1 MAVKILNVGM
11 IGYKFM
17 GKAHSNA
24 YRQVGRFFPELEVVP
39 QMKALCGR
47 DEAGVKRAAETFGW
61 DEYETDWRALIARP
75 DIDIID
81 IGAPGNMHAEIAV
94 AAAQAGKHVFC
105 EKPLGNTSEE
115 ARRML
120 DAVTEAGVY
129 NMVWFNYRANP
140 AVSFAKQLIDD
151 GAIGQIYHW
160 RALFLQDWCVN
171 PDVPLVWRLQKET
184 AGSGSHGDLLAHCLD
199 LARYLVGEVTEVSG
213 VLETFIKERREVA
226 ATDDRM
232 GGVASGVMGEVT
244 VDDAS
249 LSLARFKNGA
259 LGTFEATRFA
269 LGRKNH
275 NRFEINGSLGSLVF
289 NAERPN
295 ELEIY
300 TEDTQSGT
308 HGFRTVSVTGGQDHY
323 TGHYWP
329 TAHNIGYEHTF
340 TNLLYDAFSAI
351 GKGEN
356 PSPSFRDGYLNN
368 VLLDTIAKS
377 AASKKWEQVYSFG
390 EETQ

>member
-1 MAVKILNVGM
+1 MAAKKELNVGM

-39 QMKALCGR
+39 RMKALCGR
-47 DEAGVKRAAETFGW
+47 NEAGVKRAAETFGW
-61 DEYETDWRALIARP
+61 DDYETDWRALIARP

-105 EKPLGNTSEE
+105 EKPLGNSAEE
-115 ARRML
+115 ARQML
-120 DAVTEAGVY
+120 DAVTAAGVQSL
-129 NMVWFNYRANP
+129 VWFNYRANP

-151 GAIGQIYHW
+151 GAIGKIYHW

-171 PDVPLVWRLQKET
+171 PDVPLVWRLKKET
-184 AGSGSHGDLLAHCLD
+184 GRGSGSHGDLLAHCLD
-199 LARYLVGEVTEVSG
+199 LSRFLVGEVAEVSG

-226 ATDDRM
+226 STDDRM
-232 GGVASGVMGEVT
+232 GGVASDVRGEVT

-249 LSLARFKNGA
+249 LSLARFENGA

-275 NRFEINGSLGSLVF
+275 NRFEINGSKGSLVF

-295 ELEIY
+295 ELEVY
-300 TEDTQSGT
+300 TEDTHAGT
-308 HGFRTVSVTGGQDHY
+308 HGFRTVSVTGGQDRY

-340 TNLLYDAFSAI
+340 TNLLYDAFAALGS
-351 GKGEN
+351 GEN
-356 PSPSFRDGYLNN
+356 ISPNFRDGYLNN

-377 AASKKWEQVYSFG
+377 AETKRWESV
-390 EETQ
+390 TP

>member
-1 MAVKILNVGM
+1 MAAKTLNVGM

-24 YRQVGRFFPELEVVP
+24 YRQVGRFFPDLEVKPV
-39 QMKALCGR
+39 MKALCGR
-47 DEAGVKRAAETFGW
+47 DEAGVRKAAETFGW
-61 DEYETDWRALIARP
+61 EGHETDWRRLIARA

-94 AAAQAGKHVFC
+94 AAAEAGKHVFC
-105 EKPLGNTSEE
+105 EKPLGNTSAE
-115 ARRML
+115 AKRML
-120 DAVTEAGVY
+120 EAVEKAGVKHLIF
-129 NMVWFNYRANP
+129 FNYRANP
-140 AVSFAKQLIDD
+140 AVSFAKQLIDE
-151 GAIGQIYHW
+151 GYIGKIYHW
-160 RALFLQDWCVN
+160 RALFLQDWIVN
-171 PDVPLVWRLQKET
+171 PDFPLVWRLKKDT

-199 LARYLVGEVTEVSG
+199 TARYLVGEITEVSG
-213 VLETFIKERREVA
+213 LLETFIKERPELA
-226 ATDDRM
+226 ESDDRL
-232 GGVASGVMGEVT
+232 GGKASDVMGVVD

-249 LSLARFKNGA
+249 LALARFANGA

-275 NRFEINGSLGSLVF
+275 NRFEINGSKGSLVF

-300 TEDTQSGT
+300 TEDTHAGT
-308 HGFRTVSVTGGQDHY
+308 NGFRTVTVTAGQDRY

-329 TAHNIGYEHTF
+329 AAHNIGYEHTF
-340 TNLLYDAFSAI
+340 TNLLFDAFTAI

-356 PSPSFRDGYLNN
+356 PTPNFRDGYLNN
-368 VLLDTIAKS
+368 VLLDTIARS
-377 AASKKWEQVYSFG
+377 AETKKWEPV
-390 EETQ
+390 TP

>member
-1 MAVKILNVGM
+1 MAAKTLNVGM

-24 YRQVGRFFPELEVVP
+24 YRQVSRFFPELEIVP
-39 QMKALCGR
+39 VMKALCGR
-47 DEAGVKRAAETFGW
+47 DENGVKKAAETFGW
-61 DEYETDWRALIARP
+61 EGYETDWRKLIARP

-81 IGAPGNMHAEIAV
+81 IGAPGNMHAEIAI

-105 EKPLGNTSEE
+105 EKPLGNTSKE
-115 ARRML
+115 AKRML
-120 DAVTEAGVY
+120 DAVEKAGVKHLIF
-129 NMVWFNYRANP
+129 FNYRANP
-140 AVSFAKQLIDD
+140 AVSFAKQLIDE
-151 GAIGQIYHW
+151 GMIGKIYHW
-160 RALFLQDWCVN
+160 RALFLQDWIVD
-171 PDVPLVWRLQKET
+171 PSFPLVWRLQKET

-199 LARYLVGEVTEVSG
+199 TARYLVGEITEVSG
-213 VLETFIKERREVA
+213 LLETFIKQRPELAES
-226 ATDDRM
+226 DDRL
-232 GGVASGVMGEVT
+232 GGKASDVMGEVT

-249 LSLARFKNGA
+249 LALARFENGA

-275 NRFEINGSLGSLVF
+275 NRFEINGSKGSLVF

-295 ELEIY
+295 ELDIY
-300 TEDTQSGT
+300 TEDTHAGT
-308 HGFRTVSVTGGQDHY
+308 HGFRTVTVTAGQDRY

-329 TAHNIGYEHTF
+329 AAHNIGYEHTF
-340 TNLLYDAFSAI
+340 TNLLFDAFTAI

-356 PSPSFRDGYLNN
+356 PTPNFRDGYLNN

-377 AASKKWEQVYSFG
+377 AETKKWETVRP
-390 EETQ
+390 

>member
-1 MAVKILNVGM
+1 MAARTMNVGM

-24 YRQVGRFFPELEVVP
+24 YRQVARFFPELEVVP
-39 QMKALCGR
+39 VMKALCGR
-47 DEAGVKRAAETFGW
+47 DEAGVQKAAGTFGW
-61 DEYETDWRALIARP
+61 EGYETDWKQLITRP

-81 IGAPGNMHAEIAV
+81 IGAPGNMHAEIAI
-94 AAAQAGKHVFC
+94 AAAEAGKHVFC
-105 EKPLGNTSEE
+105 EKPLGNTSSE
-115 ARRML
+115 AKRML

-129 NMVWFNYRANP
+129 HMIWFNYRANP
-140 AVSFAKQLIDD
+140 AVSFAKQLIDE
-151 GAIGQIYHW
+151 GMIGKVYHC
-160 RALFLQDWCVN
+160 RALFLQDYLVN
-171 PDVPLVWRLQKET
+171 PRVPLMWRMKKEI

-199 LARYLVGEVTEVSG
+199 TARYLVGEIAEVSG
-213 VLETFIKERREVA
+213 LLETFIKQRPEQA
-226 ATDDRM
+226 SADDRM
-232 GGVASGVMGEVT
+232 GGVASDVMGEVT

-249 LSLARFKNGA
+249 LALARFENGA

-275 NRFEINGSLGSLVF
+275 NRFEINGSKGSLVF

-300 TEDTQSGT
+300 TEDTHVGT
-308 HGFRTVSVTGGQDHY
+308 HGFRTVSVTGGQDRY

-340 TNLLYDAFSAI
+340 TDLLFDAFTSI
-351 GKGEN
+351 SQGKN
-356 PSPSFRDGYLNN
+356 PTPDFRDGYFNN
-368 VLLDTIAKS
+368 VLLDTISRS
-377 AASKKWEQVYSFG
+377 AETKKWEAVNP
-390 EETQ
+390 

>member
-1 MAVKILNVGM
+1 MAAKTLNVGM

-24 YRQVGRFFPELEVVP
+24 YRQVGRFFPEMEVVP
-39 QMKALCGR
+39 RMKALCGR
-47 DEAGVKRAAETFGW
+47 SEAGVRKAAETFGW
-61 DEYETDWRALIARP
+61 DEYETDWRALVARP

-81 IGAPGNMHAEIAV
+81 IGAPGNMHAEIAI

-115 ARRML
+115 AKQML

-129 NMVWFNYRANP
+129 NMIWFNYRANP

-151 GAIGQIYHW
+151 GVIGKVYHW

-171 PDVPLVWRLQKET
+171 PDVPLVWRLKKET

-199 LARYLVGEVTEVSG
+199 SARYLVGEITEVSG

-232 GGVASGVMGEVT
+232 GGVASDVMGEVT

-249 LSLARFKNGA
+249 LALARFENGA

-275 NRFEINGSLGSLVF
+275 NRFEINGSKGSLVF

-300 TEDTQSGT
+300 TEDTHSGT

-340 TNLLYDAFSAI
+340 TNLLYDAFTAI
-351 GKGEN
+351 SKGEN
-356 PSPSFRDGYLNN
+356 PSPNFRDGYLNN

-377 AASKKWEQVYSFG
+377 AASKKWEAV
-390 EETQ
+390 TP

>member
-1 MAVKILNVGM
+1 MAAKIMNVGM

-24 YRQVGRFFPELEVVP
+24 YRQVGRFFPELEIVP
-39 QMKALCGR
+39 RMKALCGR
-47 DEAGVKRAAETFGW
+47 NEAGVRKAAETFGW

-81 IGAPGNMHAEIAV
+81 IGAPGNMHAEIAI
-94 AAAQAGKHVFC
+94 AAAQAGKHIFC
-105 EKPLGNTSEE
+105 EKPLGNSSEE
-115 ARRML
+115 AKQML

-129 NMVWFNYRANP
+129 NMIWFNYRANP

-151 GAIGQIYHW
+151 GVIGKVYHW

-171 PDVPLVWRLQKET
+171 PDVPLVWRLKKET

-199 LARYLVGEVTEVSG
+199 SARYLVGEITEVSG

-232 GGVASGVMGEVT
+232 GGVASDVMGEVT

-249 LSLARFKNGA
+249 LALARFENGA

-275 NRFEINGSLGSLVF
+275 NRFEINGSKGSLVF

-300 TEDTQSGT
+300 TEDTHSGT

-340 TNLLYDAFSAI
+340 TNLLYDAFTAI
-351 GKGEN
+351 SKGEN
-356 PSPSFRDGYLNN
+356 PSPNFRDGYLNN

-377 AASKKWEQVYSFG
+377 AASKKWEAV
-390 EETQ
+390 TP

>member
-1 MAVKILNVGM
+1 MAAKTLNVGM

-24 YRQVGRFFPELEVVP
+24 YRQVGRFFPDLEVKPV
-39 QMKALCGR
+39 MKALCGR
-47 DEAGVKRAAETFGW
+47 DEAGVRKAAETFGW
-61 DEYETDWRALIARP
+61 GGHETDWRRLIARA

-94 AAAQAGKHVFC
+94 AAAAAGKHVFC
-105 EKPLGNTSEE
+105 EKPLGNTTAE
-115 ARRML
+115 AKRML
-120 DAVTEAGVY
+120 DAVEKAGVKHLIF
-129 NMVWFNYRANP
+129 FNYRANP
-140 AVSFAKQLIDD
+140 AVSFAKQLIDE
-151 GAIGQIYHW
+151 GYIGKIYHW
-160 RALFLQDWCVN
+160 RALFLQDWIVN
-171 PDVPLVWRLQKET
+171 PDFPLVWRLKKDT

-199 LARYLVGEVTEVSG
+199 TARYLVGEISEVSG
-213 VLETFIKERREVA
+213 LLETFIKQRPELAES
-226 ATDDRM
+226 DDRL
-232 GGVASGVMGEVT
+232 GGKASDVMGVVD

-249 LSLARFKNGA
+249 LALARFANGA

-275 NRFEINGSLGSLVF
+275 NRFEINGSKGSLVF

-300 TEDTQSGT
+300 TEDTHAGT
-308 HGFRTVSVTGGQDHY
+308 NGFRTVTVTAGQDRY

-329 TAHNIGYEHTF
+329 AAHNIGYEHTF
-340 TNLLYDAFSAI
+340 TNLLFDAFTAI

-356 PSPSFRDGYLNN
+356 PTPNFRDGYINN

-377 AASKKWEQVYSFG
+377 AETKKWEPVML
-390 EETQ
+390 

>member
-1 MAVKILNVGM
+1 MAAKTLNVGM

-24 YRQVGRFFPELEVVP
+24 YRQVGRFFPELDIVP
-39 QMKALCGR
+39 RMKALCGR

-61 DEYETDWRALIARP
+61 DGYDLDWRALIARD

-81 IGAPGNMHAEIAV
+81 IGTPGNLHAEIAI

-105 EKPLGNTSEE
+105 EKPLGNTSGE
-115 ARRML
+115 AKRML
-120 DAVTEAGVY
+120 DAVTEAGVKH
-129 NMVWFNYRANP
+129 MVWFNYRANP
-140 AVSFAKQLIDD
+140 AVSFAKQLIDE
-151 GAIGQIYHW
+151 GAIGRIHHW

-171 PDVPLVWRLQKET
+171 PDVPLVWRLKKET

-199 LARYLVGEVTEVSG
+199 TARYLVGEITEVSG

-232 GGVASGVMGEVT
+232 GGVASDVMGEVT

-249 LSLARFKNGA
+249 LALARFENGA

-275 NRFEINGSLGSLVF
+275 NRFEINGSKGSLVF

-300 TEDTQSGT
+300 TEDARPGT
-308 HGFRTVSVTGGQDHY
+308 SGFRTVSVTSGQDRY

-340 TNLLYDAFSAI
+340 TNLLYDAFTAI

-356 PSPSFRDGYLNN
+356 PSPNFRDGYLNN
-368 VLLDTIAKS
+368 VLLDTISKS
-377 AASKKWEQVYSFG
+377 AATKKWEQVYFSEG
-390 EETQ
+390 ETL

>member
-1 MAVKILNVGM
+1 MATRTMNVGM

-24 YRQVGRFFPELEVVP
+24 YRQVGRFFPDLEVKPV
-39 QMKALCGR
+39 MKALCGR
-47 DEAGVKRAAETFGW
+47 DEAGVRKAAETFGW
-61 DEYETDWRALIARP
+61 EGHETDWRRLIARA

-94 AAAQAGKHVFC
+94 AAAEAGKHVFC
-105 EKPLGNTSEE
+105 EKPLGNTSAE
-115 ARRML
+115 AKRML
-120 DAVTEAGVY
+120 DAVEKAGVKHLIF
-129 NMVWFNYRANP
+129 FNYRANP
-140 AVSFAKQLIDD
+140 AVSFAKQLIDE
-151 GAIGQIYHW
+151 GYIGKIYHW
-160 RALFLQDWCVN
+160 RALFLQDWIVN
-171 PDVPLVWRLQKET
+171 PDFPLVWRLKKDT

-199 LARYLVGEVTEVSG
+199 TARYLVGEISEVSG
-213 VLETFIKERREVA
+213 LLETFIKERPELA
-226 ATDDRM
+226 ESDDRL
-232 GGVASGVMGEVT
+232 GGKASDVMGVVD

-249 LSLARFKNGA
+249 LALARFANGA

-275 NRFEINGSLGSLVF
+275 NRFEINGSKGSLVF

-300 TEDTQSGT
+300 TEDTHAGT
-308 HGFRTVSVTGGQDHY
+308 NGFRTVTVTAGQDRY

-329 TAHNIGYEHTF
+329 AAHNIGYEHTF
-340 TNLLYDAFSAI
+340 TNLLFDAFTAI

-356 PSPSFRDGYLNN
+356 PTPNFRDGYLNN
-368 VLLDTIAKS
+368 VLLDTIARS
-377 AASKKWEQVYSFG
+377 AETKKWEPV
-390 EETQ
+390 TP

>member
-1 MAVKILNVGM
+1 MAAKTPQRTLNVGM

-24 YRQVGRFFPELEVVP
+24 YRQVAHFFPELEIVP
-39 QMKALCGR
+39 VMKALCGR
-47 DEAGVKRAAETFGW
+47 NENGVKAAADTFGW
-61 DEYETDWRALIARP
+61 ESYETDWRRLIARE

-81 IGAPGNMHAEIAV
+81 IGTPGSLHAEIAI

-105 EKPLGNTSEE
+105 EKPLGNSSAE
-115 ARRML
+115 AKQML
-120 DAVTEAGVY
+120 DAVTQAGVKH
-129 NMVWFNYRANP
+129 MVWFNYRGNP

-151 GAIGQIYHW
+151 GTIGKIYHW
-160 RALFLQDWCVN
+160 RALFLQDWCTN
-171 PDVPLVWRLQKET
+171 PDVPLVWRLKKET

-199 LARYLVGEVTEVSG
+199 TARYLVGEITEVSG

-232 GGVASGVMGEVT
+232 GGTASKVMGKVT

-249 LSLARFKNGA
+249 LALARFENGA

-269 LGRKNH
+269 KGRKNH
-275 NRFEINGSLGSLVF
+275 NRFEINGSKGSLIF
-289 NAERPN
+289 DAERPN
-295 ELEIY
+295 ELAIY
-300 TEDTQSGT
+300 TEDTHAGT
-308 HGFRTVSVTGGQDHY
+308 HGFRTVSITGGQDRY

-340 TNLLYDAFSAI
+340 TNLLFDAFTAI
-351 GKGEN
+351 SQGKN

-377 AASKKWEQVYSFG
+377 AETKKWESV
-390 EETQ
+390 EPR

>member
-1 MAVKILNVGM
+1 MAAKQELNVGM

-24 YRQVGRFFPELEVVP
+24 YRQVGRFFPEMEVVP
-39 QMKALCGR
+39 RMKVLCGR
-47 DEAGVKRAAETFGW
+47 NEGGVRRAAETFGW
-61 DEYETDWRALIARP
+61 DEYETDWRALVARP

-94 AAAQAGKHVFC
+94 AAAEAGKHVFC
-105 EKPLGNTSEE
+105 EKPLGNSAGE
-115 ARRML
+115 AKQML
-120 DAVTEAGVY
+120 DAVTAAGVHSL
-129 NMVWFNYRANP
+129 VWFNYRANP
-140 AVSFAKQLIDD
+140 AVSFAKQLIDE
-151 GAIGQIYHW
+151 GAIGKIYHW

-171 PDVPLVWRLQKET
+171 PDVPLVWRLKKEA

-199 LARYLVGEVTEVSG
+199 LSRFLVGEIAEVSG

-226 ATDDRM
+226 STNDRM
-232 GGVASGVMGEVT
+232 GGTASGVMGQVT

-249 LSLARFKNGA
+249 LSLARFESGA
-259 LGTFEATRFA
+259 LGTFEATRLA

-275 NRFEINGSLGSLVF
+275 NRFEINGSQGSLVF

-300 TEDTQSGT
+300 TEDTHAGT
-308 HGFRTVSVTGGQDHY
+308 HGFRTVSITSGQDRY

-340 TNLLYDAFSAI
+340 TSLLYDAFTALA
-351 GKGEN
+351 KGE
-356 PSPSFRDGYLNN
+356 SPAPNFRDGYLNN
-368 VLLDTIAKS
+368 VLLDTITKS
-377 AASKKWEQVYSFG
+377 AETKRWESV
-390 EETQ
+390 TP

>member
-1 MAVKILNVGM
+1 MAAKTLNVGM

-24 YRQVGRFFPELEVVP
+24 YRQVGRFFPDLEVKPV
-39 QMKALCGR
+39 MKALCGR
-47 DEAGVKRAAETFGW
+47 DEAGVRKAAETFGW
-61 DEYETDWRALIARP
+61 EGHETDWRRLIARA

-94 AAAQAGKHVFC
+94 AAAEAGKHVFC
-105 EKPLGNTSEE
+105 EKPLGNTSAE
-115 ARRML
+115 AKRML
-120 DAVTEAGVY
+120 EAVEKAGVKHLIF
-129 NMVWFNYRANP
+129 FNYRANP
-140 AVSFAKQLIDD
+140 AVSFAKQLIDE
-151 GAIGQIYHW
+151 GYIGKIYHW
-160 RALFLQDWCVN
+160 RALFLQDWIVD
-171 PDVPLVWRLQKET
+171 PDFPLVWRLKKDT

-199 LARYLVGEVTEVSG
+199 TARYLVGEITEVSG
-213 VLETFIKERREVA
+213 LLETFIKERPELA
-226 ATDDRM
+226 ESDDRL
-232 GGVASGVMGEVT
+232 GGKASDVMGVVD

-249 LSLARFKNGA
+249 LALARFANGA

-275 NRFEINGSLGSLVF
+275 NRFEINGSKGSLVF

-300 TEDTQSGT
+300 TEDTHAGT
-308 HGFRTVSVTGGQDHY
+308 NGFRTVTVTAGQDRY

-329 TAHNIGYEHTF
+329 AAHNIGYEHTF
-340 TNLLYDAFSAI
+340 TNLLFDAFTAI

-356 PSPSFRDGYLNN
+356 PTPNFRDGYLNN
-368 VLLDTIAKS
+368 VLLDTITKS
-377 AASKKWEQVYSFG
+377 AETKRWEPV
-390 EETQ
+390 TP

>member
-1 MAVKILNVGM
+1 MAAKIMNVGM

-39 QMKALCGR
+39 RMKALCGR
-47 DEAGVKRAAETFGW
+47 SEAGVRKAAETFGW

-81 IGAPGNMHAEIAV
+81 IGAPGNMHAEIAI

-105 EKPLGNTSEE
+105 EKPLGNSSEE
-115 ARRML
+115 AKRML
-120 DAVTEAGVY
+120 EAVTEAGVY
-129 NMVWFNYRANP
+129 HMIWFNYRANP
-140 AVSFAKQLIDD
+140 AVSFAKQLIDE
-151 GAIGQIYHW
+151 GAIGKVYHW

-171 PDVPLVWRLQKET
+171 PDVPLVWRLKKET

-199 LARYLVGEVTEVSG
+199 SARYLVGEITEVSG

-232 GGVASGVMGEVT
+232 GGVASDVMGEVT

-249 LSLARFKNGA
+249 LALARFENGA

-275 NRFEINGSLGSLVF
+275 NRFEINGSKGSIVF

-300 TEDTQSGT
+300 TEDTHSGT

-323 TGHYWP
+323 TSHYWP

-340 TNLLYDAFSAI
+340 TNLLYDAFTAI
-351 GKGEN
+351 SKGEN
-356 PSPSFRDGYLNN
+356 PSPNFRDGYLNN
-368 VLLDTIAKS
+368 VLLDTISKS
-377 AASKKWEQVYSFG
+377 AISKKWETV
-390 EETQ
+390 EP

>member
-1 MAVKILNVGM
+1 MAKALNVGM

-24 YRQVGRFFPELEVVP
+24 YRQVARFFPEMETVP
-39 QMKALCGR
+39 VMKALCGR
-47 DEAGVKRAAETFGW
+47 DEAGVRKAAETFGW
-61 DEYETDWRALIARP
+61 QGHETDWRRLVARD

-81 IGAPGNMHAEIAV
+81 IGAPGNMHAEIAI
-94 AAAQAGKHVFC
+94 AAARAGKHVFC

-120 DAVTEAGVY
+120 DAVEEAGVKSL
-129 NMVWFNYRANP
+129 VWFNYRANP
-140 AVSFAKQLIDD
+140 AVAFAKQLIDE
-151 GAIGQIYHW
+151 GAIGRVYHW
-160 RALFLQDWCVN
+160 RGLFLQDWLVN
-171 PDVPLVWRLQKET
+171 PQSPIGWRLKKEV

-199 LARYLVGEVTEVSG
+199 TARFLVGEITEVSG
-213 VLETFIKERREVA
+213 ALETFIKQRPEMGA
-226 ATDDRM
+226 ADDRM
-232 GGVASGVMGEVT
+232 GGTASDVMGEVT

-249 LSLARFKNGA
+249 LALARFANGA
-259 LGTFEATRFA
+259 LGTFEATRYA
-269 LGRKNH
+269 LGRKNY

-295 ELEIY
+295 ELDIY
-300 TEDTQSGT
+300 TEDTRAGT
-308 HGFRTVSVTGGQDHY
+308 NGFRTISVTSGQDPY
-323 TGHYWP
+323 TSHYWP

-340 TNLLYDAFSAI
+340 TNLLFDAFTAL
-351 GKGEN
+351 GRGES

-377 AASKKWEQVYSFG
+377 AETKKWEPVNP
-390 EETQ
+390 

>member
-1 MAVKILNVGM
+1 MAAKKELNVGM

-39 QMKALCGR
+39 RMKALCGR
-47 DEAGVKRAAETFGW
+47 NEAGVKRAAETFGW
-61 DEYETDWRALIARP
+61 DDYETDWRALIARP

-105 EKPLGNTSEE
+105 EKPLGNSAEE
-115 ARRML
+115 ARQML
-120 DAVTEAGVY
+120 DAVTAAGVQSL
-129 NMVWFNYRANP
+129 VWFNYRANP

-151 GAIGQIYHW
+151 GAIGKIYHW

-171 PDVPLVWRLQKET
+171 PDVPLVWRLKKET

-199 LARYLVGEVTEVSG
+199 LSRFLVGEVAEVSG

-226 ATDDRM
+226 STDDRM
-232 GGVASGVMGEVT
+232 GGVASDVRGEVT

-249 LSLARFKNGA
+249 LSLARFENGA

-275 NRFEINGSLGSLVF
+275 HRFEINGSKGSLVF

-295 ELEIY
+295 ELEVY
-300 TEDTQSGT
+300 TEDTHAGT
-308 HGFRTVSVTGGQDHY
+308 HGFRTVSVTGGQDRY

-340 TNLLYDAFSAI
+340 TNLLYDAFTALGS
-351 GKGEN
+351 GEN
-356 PSPSFRDGYLNN
+356 ISPNFRDGYLNN

-377 AASKKWEQVYSFG
+377 AETKKWEAV
-390 EETQ
+390 TP

>member
-1 MAVKILNVGM
+1 MAVKTLNVGM

-24 YRQVGRFFPELEVVP
+24 YRQVGRFFPELDIVP
-39 QMKALCGR
+39 RMKALCGR
-47 DEAGVKRAAETFGW
+47 NEAGVKRAAETFGW
-61 DEYETDWRALIARP
+61 DGYDLDWRTLIARD

-81 IGAPGNMHAEIAV
+81 IGTPGNLHAEIAI

-105 EKPLGNTSEE
+105 EKPLGNTSGE
-115 ARRML
+115 AKRML
-120 DAVTEAGVY
+120 DAVTEAGVKH
-129 NMVWFNYRANP
+129 MVWFNYRTNP
-140 AVSFAKQLIDD
+140 AVSFAKQLIDE

-171 PDVPLVWRLQKET
+171 PDVPLVWRLKKET

-199 LARYLVGEVTEVSG
+199 SARYLVGEITEVSG

-232 GGVASGVMGEVT
+232 GGVASDVMGEVT

-249 LSLARFKNGA
+249 LALARFENGA

-275 NRFEINGSLGSLVF
+275 NRFEINGSKGSLVF

-300 TEDTQSGT
+300 TEDTHSGT
-308 HGFRTVSVTGGQDHY
+308 HGFRTVSVTSGQDRY

-340 TNLLYDAFSAI
+340 TNLLYDAFTAI

-356 PSPSFRDGYLNN
+356 PSPNFRDGYLNN

-377 AASKKWEQVYSFG
+377 TATKKWEQVYSFG
-390 EETQ
+390 EETP

>member
-1 MAVKILNVGM
+1 MAAKTLNVGM

-24 YRQVGRFFPELEVVP
+24 YRQVARFFPDMGTVP
-39 QMKALCGR
+39 VMKALCGR
-47 DEAGVKRAAETFGW
+47 DEGGVRKAAETFGW
-61 DEYETDWRALIARP
+61 QGYETDWRRLIARD
-75 DIDIID
+75 DIDVID
-81 IGAPGNMHAEIAV
+81 IGAPNNMHAEIAV

-105 EKPLGNTSEE
+105 EKPLGNTAGE

-120 DAVTEAGVY
+120 EAVEGAGVQSL
-129 NMVWFNYRANP
+129 VWFNYRANP

-151 GAIGQIYHW
+151 GVIGKIYHV
-160 RALFLQDWCVN
+160 RALFLQDWAVN
-171 PDVPLVWRLQKET
+171 ADVSLGWRLKKDT

-199 LARYLVGEVTEVSG
+199 IARFLAGEISEVSG
-213 VLETFIKERREVA
+213 LLETFIKQRPEQA
-226 ATDDRM
+226 SSDDRM
-232 GGVASGVMGEVT
+232 GGVASDVMGTVD

-249 LSLARFKNGA
+249 LALARFESGA

-275 NRFEINGSLGSLVF
+275 NRIEINGSLGSLVF

-300 TEDTQSGT
+300 TEDTHPGT
-308 HGFRTVSVTGGQDHY
+308 NGFRTVSVTSGQDRY

-329 TAHNIGYEHTF
+329 TAHNVGYEHTF
-340 TNLLYDAFSAI
+340 ISLLYDAFGAI
-351 GKGEN
+351 GEGKS
-356 PSPSFRDGYLNN
+356 PTPSFRDGYLNN
-368 VLLDTIAKS
+368 VLLDAIARS
-377 AASKKWEQVYSFG
+377 AETKKWEPVRP
-390 EETQ
+390 

>member
-1 MAVKILNVGM
+1 MAAKILNVGM

-39 QMKALCGR
+39 CMKALCGR
-47 DEAGVKRAAETFGW
+47 SESGVKKAAETFGW
-61 DEYETDWRALIARP
+61 EGYETDWRTLIARP

-94 AAAQAGKHVFC
+94 AAAEAGKHVFC
-105 EKPLGNTSEE
+105 EKPLGNSADE
-115 ARRML
+115 AKQML
-120 DAVTEAGVY
+120 DAIAQAGVY
-129 NMVWFNYRANP
+129 SMVWFNYRANP
-140 AVSFAKQLIDD
+140 AVSFAKQLIED
-151 GAIGQIYHW
+151 GVIGEIYHW

-171 PDVPLVWRLQKET
+171 PDVPLVWRLKKET

-199 LARYLVGEVTEVSG
+199 SARYLVGEITEVSG

-232 GGVASGVMGEVT
+232 GGAASDVMGEVT

-249 LSLARFKNGA
+249 LALARFENGA

-275 NRFEINGSLGSLVF
+275 NRFEINGSKGSLVF

-300 TEDTQSGT
+300 TEDAYAGT
-308 HGFRTVSVTGGQDHY
+308 SGFRTVSVTSGQDRY

-340 TNLLYDAFSAI
+340 TSLLYDAFTAI
-351 GKGEN
+351 SKGKT
-356 PSPSFRDGYLNN
+356 PTPSFRDGYLNN

-377 AASKKWEQVYSFG
+377 AGTKKWEVVAP
-390 EETQ
+390 